1 MVTGDSVEKACA
13 EVGEYTDEFMVS
25 EFDRFFR
32 AQPSICEFIIEL
44 TSGSGQKIQELSLFL
59 SYIVFK
65 AAEIEKQGAADTIS
79 QEQIE
84 AAYRTTESWMAQ
96 LGGSENSENQAA
108 IAASMK
114 QDKEPNLLQYV
125 ISELNEPLEDDV
137 ELNEEEKGEIFFIL
151 KTVIASLDRGV
162 ERRIIE
168 IDQ

>member
-44 TSGSGQKIQELSLFL
+44 THESGQKIQELSLFL

-65 AAEIEKQGAADTIS
+65 ASEIERSRTSATIG

-84 AAYRTTESWMAQ
+84 AAYRDTESWLAQ
-96 LGGSENSENQAA
+96 LSTGENSQIQAA

-114 QDKEPNLLQYV
+114 QDTEPNLLQYV
-125 ISELNEPLEDDV
+125 ISELNEPLEDGI
-137 ELNEEEKGEIFFIL
+137 ELSDEEKGEIFFIL
-151 KTVIASLDRGV
+151 KTVIASMDHGG

-168 IDQ
+168 VDQ